1 MVQILSH
8 MFQSTFSIPQMD
20 CPTEEQLITLK
31 LEGKNGIQR
40 LDFSLENRK
49 LKVYHAYPNQ
59 NIILLE
65 LETLGMGTTLTE
77 TVPYNL
83 QPALQ
88 TERSERKILWLV
100 LIINFAFFLIEV
112 ITGLVSESM
121 GLVAD
126 SLDMLADA
134 FVYALALMAVGAA
147 VIVKKRVARI
157 SGVFQL
163 ILAFLG
169 FLEVLRRFLYFGA
182 IPDFKTMV
190 IISFLALI
198 ANVICLLILQKTK
211 SSDAHIQ
218 ASIIFTSNDV
228 VINLGVIAAALL
240 VWFFNSALPDLIV
253 GSIVFLIVIRGAI
266 RILKLSK

>member
-1 MVQILSH
+1 

-20 CPTEEQLITLK
+20 CPTEEQLIRLK
-31 LEGKNGIQR
+31 LDGKNGIQR

-59 NIILLE
+59 NVILQQ
-65 LETLGMGTTLTE
+65 LETLGMGATLTE
-77 TVPYNL
+77 TAPYNL
-83 QPALQ
+83 QLTLQ
-88 TERSERKILWLV
+88 TEHSERKILWWV

-112 ITGLVSESM
+112 TTGLISGSM

-157 SGVFQL
+157 SGVFQF

-169 FLEVLRRFLYFGA
+169 FSEVVRRFIFLGSV
-182 IPDFKTMV
+182 PDFKTMV

-228 VINLGVIAAALL
+228 VINIGVIAAALL
-240 VWFFNSALPDLIV
+240 VWYFNSAIPDLVI

-266 RILKLSK
+266 RILKLSR

>member
-1 MVQILSH
+1 

-20 CPTEEQLITLK
+20 CPTEEQLIRLK
-31 LEGKNGIQR
+31 LEGKNGIQQ
-40 LDFSLENRK
+40 LYFSFENRK

-59 NIILLE
+59 NVILRE

-83 QPALQ
+83 LPVLQ

-100 LIINFAFFLIEV
+100 LIINFTFFLIEV
-112 ITGLVSESM
+112 TTGLISSSM

-147 VIVKKRVARI
+147 VLVKKRVARI

-169 FLEVLRRFLYFGA
+169 FSEIVRRFLYLGSV
-182 IPDFKTMV
+182 PDFKTMA

-198 ANVICLLILQKTK
+198 ANVICLRILQKTK
-211 SSDAHIQ
+211 SSDVHIQ
-218 ASIIFTSNDV
+218 ASVIFTSNDV
-228 VINLGVIAAALL
+228 VINLGVISAALL
-240 VWFFNSALPDLIV
+240 VWFFNSAIPDLVI

-266 RILKLSK
+266 RILNLSR